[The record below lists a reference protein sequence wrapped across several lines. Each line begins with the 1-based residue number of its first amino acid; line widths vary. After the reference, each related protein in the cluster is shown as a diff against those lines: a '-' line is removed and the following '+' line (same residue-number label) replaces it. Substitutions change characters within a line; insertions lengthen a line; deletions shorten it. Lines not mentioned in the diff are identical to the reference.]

1 MAAEFY
7 SYNNRKWWWFVM
19 YLNLAAAKHHDP
31 EGYDSLVD
39 IIVLIS
45 TVGEEGMTINT
56 LHTRGTHGTP

>member
-1 MAAEFY
+1 
-7 SYNNRKWWWFVM
+7 M

-31 EGYDSLVD
+31 TGYDSLVD